1 MIFLHFILFINIMLM
16 FSIAKPQSLA
26 FLYAIVIASK
36 PAQINQY
43 RPQVSPCPADII
55 NYTFV

>member
-1 MIFLHFILFINIMLM
+1 MLM

-43 RPQVSPCPADII
+43 RPQISSCPADII

>member
-1 MIFLHFILFINIMLM
+1 MIFIYFILFINIMLM
-16 FSIAKPQSLA
+16 FSIAKLQSSA

-43 RPQVSPCPADII
+43 RPQISSCPADII